1 MVTNITLRQVGL
13 VSLGMTVPVEF
24 TRSLGLRAGDIVS
37 WSAEGDTATLKFRVT
52 RTEEKRGE
60 EADGG
65 RIKNGPD
72 ARIQSQ

>member
-52 RTEEKRGE
+52 RTEENGAKKLTE
-60 EADGG
+60 GG
-65 RIKNGPD
+65 
-72 ARIQSQ
+72 

>member
-1 MVTNITLRQVGL
+1 MAKDITLRQVGL
-13 VSLGMTVPVEF
+13 VSIGMTVPIEF

-37 WSAEGDTATLKFRVT
+37 WSTEGDTATLTFRVM
-52 RTEEKRGE
+52 RTEDKRGE

-72 ARIQSQ
+72 ARIKSQ